1 MKRLLLGG
9 GRVSSL
15 FSLLVA
21 IVILSYGAYIIV
33 HVSLLYYYRDH
44 GHDRFKGS
52 NFVGNRAASS
62 SVAVVQVPSLDSKV
76 LSDKDM
82 LTILKHL
89 AEHRELEKSY
99 NELFRVINRTIAAT
113 ERINI
118 SDVSLRGSKSSAA
131 TEHRHAV
138 ESGVKFR
145 PSSTVATTFIKT
157 TSNAHTSK
165 AVLLVGGTDGSG
177 TRRVVQI
184 LTQLGTPMV
193 SEDPETYDIHADIV
207 EGWPKVVKPVVAA
220 CRSLHYA
227 PSKLSDPL
235 RTRTQLAISSIL
247 AKVASD
253 SSKPTSYKVGITL
266 ETSDDDRMLYP
277 STVSIYSSSTVSI
290 YSSSTVSIYSSSTV
304 SLTHQLYPSTHHQP
318 YPSNHHQLYLSTHH
332 QLYLSTHHQL
342 YFIICI
348 HLLIIYPSTVSI
360 YPSSTVSIYPS
371 PTVSIYPSSAHQLYP
386 STHHQLYFINCIYL
400 SIINCIDLPINC
412 IHLLI
417 INCIYLPISCYSSI
431 VLIYTSSA
439 VCIYPSSTVFHQ
451 LYPPTHH
458 PLYPSIYS
466 SARCG
471 RSAAASS
478 QRDCTGSTA
487 RLQGTRCDDSRAML
501 RRAEPA
507 LQVRARGE
515 GWTRHRLLCKPGTSE
530 QVLRGHVW

>member
-1 MKRLLLGG
+1 MRLLLGRC
-9 GRVSSL
+9 RVSSL

-52 NFVGNRAASS
+52 NFVGNRASS
-62 SVAVVQVPSLDSKV
+62 SVAEVPSLDSKV

-113 ERINI
+113 ERNNI

-131 TEHRHAV
+131 AEHRHAV
-138 ESGVKFR
+138 ESGVKSR
-145 PSSTVATTFIKT
+145 PSSSTATTFIKT

-220 CRSLHYA
+220 SKSLHYD
-227 PSKLSDPL
+227 PSKLSNPL
-235 RTRTQLAISSIL
+235 RTRTQQAISSIL

-266 ETSDDDRMLYP
+266 ETSDDDMMLYP
-277 STVSIYSSSTVSI
+277 STVSIYPSTVSIYSSTVSI
-290 YSSSTVSIYSSSTV
+290 YSSTVSIYSSTV
-304 SLTHQLYPSTHHQP
+304 S
-318 YPSNHHQLYLSTHH
+318 
-332 QLYLSTHHQL
+332 
-342 YFIICI
+342 
-348 HLLIIYPSTVSI
+348 IYPSTVSI
-360 YPSSTVSIYPS
+360 YSTISSLWEECCRIQ
-371 PTVSIYPSSAHQLYP
+371 PT
-386 STHHQLYFINCIYL
+386 
-400 SIINCIDLPINC
+400 
-412 IHLLI
+412 
-417 INCIYLPISCYSSI
+417 
-431 VLIYTSSA
+431 
-439 VCIYPSSTVFHQ
+439 
-451 LYPPTHH
+451 
-458 PLYPSIYS
+458 
-466 SARCG
+466 
-471 RSAAASS
+471 
-478 QRDCTGSTA
+478 
-487 RLQGTRCDDSRAML
+487 
-501 RRAEPA
+501 
-507 LQVRARGE
+507 
-515 GWTRHRLLCKPGTSE
+515 
-530 QVLRGHVW
+530 